1 MGDFPIFGFCFRDL
15 PIRVKDMVM
24 MELMAQASADD
35 VLIFYNDDITFARL
49 ISEMKRSC
57 HEGQMTDELEYHCEL
72 VKLLSCCT
80 EGKNYSTEIKCHGL
94 LPLDDI
100 SKVMTHKDCL
110 PQEND

>member
-1 MGDFPIFGFCFRDL
+1 
-15 PIRVKDMVM
+15 M

-110 PQEND
+110 PQEYDYDFGI